1 MDNDG
6 QVGLARKSEC
16 TAAACGWP
24 QEAGDASHVALTYVA
39 APIGGRGACVAR
51 KGDGA
56 AVAGGRARNGG
67 HASFVDPTAE
77 QQREKL
83 ASHREAEQNAA
94 SVTVQ
99 AEDISLGS
107 GLTYVSGPEAFEMF
121 TKRKKFVTTIRH
133 WRWLV
138 IGAVAGAGIALWDF
152 VYKVGVGGGWD
163 APNLST
169 TVACKCD
176 GTAGSWGHARNGG
189 YAANADLT
197 NATHAMYVGRARKM
211 FLCVKRKSRL
221 KRQS

>member
-1 MDNDG
+1 M
-6 QVGLARKSEC
+6 
-16 TAAACGWP
+16 
-24 QEAGDASHVALTYVA
+24 
-39 APIGGRGACVAR
+39 AR

-56 AVAGGRARNGG
+56 AVAGGHARNGG

-77 QQREKL
+77 QQREQL

-121 TKRKKFVTTIRH
+121 TKRKKFVTAIRH
-133 WRWLV
+133 WRRLV
-138 IGAVAGAGIALWDF
+138 IGAVAGADIALWDF

-163 APNLST
+163 APSLST

-189 YAANADLT
+189 SAAKCRSHERNACHVRRASQEDVFMCETPITTEAPITT
-197 NATHAMYVGRARKM
+197 NHE
-211 FLCVKRKSRL
+211 
-221 KRQS
+221 